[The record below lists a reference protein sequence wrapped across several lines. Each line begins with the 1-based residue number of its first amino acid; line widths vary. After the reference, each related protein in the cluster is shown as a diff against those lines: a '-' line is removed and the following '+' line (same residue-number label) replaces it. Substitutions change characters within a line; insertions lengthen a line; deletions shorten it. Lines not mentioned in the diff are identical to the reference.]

1 MEGQLGEVVE
11 IWHASKQLSL
21 KSTLKTPRYETIK
34 NWQVSKGNSYARKK
48 KKKKSET
55 QKRDKKASEEV
66 VLESPFVCV

>member
-34 NWQVSKGNSYARKK
+34 NWQVSKGNGYAKK
-48 KKKKSET
+48 
-55 QKRDKKASEEV
+55 
-66 VLESPFVCV
+66 